1 MSRGSAAV
9 DWAGVHPG
17 HASAQGACNGHWR
30 PADISK
36 WRTGCCSINGSRVRR
51 IQTQAHL
58 ALLPGAAGA
67 AEHVVRAGRAAAV
80 DGNQLAGRRLAVLR
94 GHKRYS
100 LQRSVSAHQAEA
112 RRGRVQRRRRLAS
125 GQCRGCGRHRP
136 SPRAAATTPCRFGLT
151 AEQGRLSE
159 ESVVAVRGHCFY
171 RLPGSIAHCPGGC
184 PCPGAIGG
192 L

>member
-1 MSRGSAAV
+1 MANGGLPTTPNGAQDAA
-9 DWAGVHPG
+9 
-17 HASAQGACNGHWR
+17 R
-30 PADISK
+30 I
-36 WRTGCCSINGSRVRR
+36 TGSRVMRV
-51 IQTQAHL
+51 QTQAHL

-94 GHKRYS
+94 GHKGYP

-112 RRGRVQRRRRLAS
+112 GRGRVQRRRRLAS
-125 GQCRGCGRHRP
+125 RQCRGCGRHRP
-136 SPRAAATTPCRFGLT
+136 SPRTAVTTRRWCRTPCRLGLT